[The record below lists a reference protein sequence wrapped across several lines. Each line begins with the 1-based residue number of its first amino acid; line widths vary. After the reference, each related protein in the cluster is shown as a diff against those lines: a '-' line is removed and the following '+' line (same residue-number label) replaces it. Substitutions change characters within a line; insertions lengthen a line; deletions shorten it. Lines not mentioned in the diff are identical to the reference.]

1 VTLLRPSARLIYP
14 LIIIGQL
21 IAGGTFPIAKIA
33 VNSIEPFT
41 LALLRFG
48 IASVA
53 MVLIIVATGRVRRIE
68 RHDWLRFIMIG
79 LLAVPLNQLLFLYG
93 LKFTTAGR
101 SALYYGAT
109 PIFVFLMAILYLKE
123 KVTLL
128 KIIGIGASFVGVA
141 VILQGGRMDKGVLFG
156 DFLVIL
162 AVIAWAAYTVLGK
175 SLLRKYGSLTVT
187 AYALLIGTLAY
198 LPIGLVPAI
207 RFDYSQV
214 PNVAWLSLLYI
225 AIMTSVVAYSIWYW
239 ALARM
244 EASKL
249 AIFQNLQPVF
259 ASILSMIVVS
269 ETFGFDFYLGGVLVI
284 GGVLLTQ
291 RG

>member
-1 VTLLRPSARLIYP
+1 MTLLRPSARLIYP
-14 LIIIGQL
+14 LIILGQL

-33 VNSIEPFT
+33 VSSIEPFT

-53 MVLIIVATGRVRRIE
+53 MLLIIVATGRVRKIE
-68 RHDWLRFIMIG
+68 RGDWVRFIMIG

-109 PIFVFLMAILYLKE
+109 PIFVFLMAILYLNE
-123 KVTLL
+123 KVTPL
-128 KIIGIGASFVGVA
+128 KIIGIAASFAGVA
-141 VILQGGRMDKGVLFG
+141 VILRGGRMDEGMFFG

-162 AVIAWAAYTVLGK
+162 AVIAWAAYTVFGK

-187 AYALLIGTLAY
+187 AYALIIGTLAY
-198 LPIGLVPAI
+198 LPIGIIPAI

-214 PNVAWLSLLYI
+214 PDAAWLSLLYI
-225 AIMTSVVAYSIWYW
+225 ATMTSVVSYSIWYW

-259 ASILSMIVVS
+259 AAILSMLVVS
-269 ETFGFDFYLGGVLVI
+269 ETFGFDFYLGGALVI
-284 GGVLLTQ
+284 GGVLITQ

>member
-1 VTLLRPSARLIYP
+1 MSLLRPSPRLIYP
-14 LIIIGQL
+14 LIIVGQL
-21 IAGGTFPIAKIA
+21 IAGGTFPIAKVA
-33 VNSIEPFT
+33 VSSIEPFT

-48 IASVA
+48 VASVA
-53 MVLIIVATGRVRRIE
+53 MLIIIAATGRIRRIE
-68 RHDWLRFIMIG
+68 RRDWLRFVIIG

-93 LKFTTAGR
+93 LKYTTAGR

-109 PIFVFLMAILYLKE
+109 PIFVFLMAIFYLRE
-123 KVTLL
+123 RATPL
-128 KIIGIGASFVGVA
+128 KIIGIAASFAGVA
-141 VILQGGRMDKGVLFG
+141 VILRGGRLDEGILLG
-156 DFLVIL
+156 DSLVIL

-175 SLLRKYGSLTVT
+175 SLLSKYGSLTVT
-187 AYALLIGTLAY
+187 AYALFVGTLAY
-198 LPIGLVPAI
+198 MPIGLTRAI
-207 RFDYSQV
+207 GFDYSQV
-214 PNVAWLSLLYI
+214 PTVAWLSLLYI

-249 AIFQNLQPVF
+249 AIFQNLEPVF
-259 ASILSMIVVS
+259 AAILSLIMVS
-269 ETFGFDFYLGGVLVI
+269 ETFGFDFYIGGALVI

>member
-1 VTLLRPSARLIYP
+1 VTLLRPSARLIFP
-14 LIIIGQL
+14 LIILGQL

-33 VNSIEPFT
+33 VSSIEPFT

-53 MVLIIVATGRVRRIE
+53 MLLIIVATGRVRKIE
-68 RHDWLRFIMIG
+68 RGDWLRFIMIG

-101 SALYYGAT
+101 SALFYGAT

-123 KVTLL
+123 KVTPL
-128 KIIGIGASFVGVA
+128 KIIGISASFAGVA
-141 VILQGGRMDKGVLFG
+141 VILRGGRMDEGVLFG

-175 SLLRKYGSLTVT
+175 NLLCKYGSLTVT
-187 AYALLIGTLAY
+187 AYALIIGTVAY
-198 LPIGLVPAI
+198 FPIGIVPAI
-207 RFDYSQV
+207 RFDYSHV
-214 PNVAWLSLLYI
+214 PDAAWLSLLYI
-225 AIMTSVVAYSIWYW
+225 AIMTSVVSYSIWYW

-259 ASILSMIVVS
+259 AAILSMIVVG
-269 ETFGFDFYLGGVLVI
+269 ETFGFDFYLGGAFVI

>member
-1 VTLLRPSARLIYP
+1 VNLFRPSNRLIYP
-14 LIIIGQL
+14 LIIVGQL

-33 VNSIEPFT
+33 VSSIEPFT

-48 IASVA
+48 IASA
-53 MVLIIVATGRVRRIE
+53 TMLLIIVATGRVRKIE
-68 RHDWLRFIMIG
+68 RGDWLRFIMLG

-109 PIFVFLMAILYLKE
+109 PIFVFLLAILYLKE
-123 KVTLL
+123 KITPL
-128 KIIGIGASFVGVA
+128 KVIGIAASFAGVA
-141 VILQGGRMDKGVLFG
+141 VILRGGRMDEGVLFG

-162 AVIAWAAYTVLGK
+162 AVIAWAAYTVFGK
-175 SLLRKYGSLTVT
+175 KLLKKYGALTVT
-187 AYALLIGTLAY
+187 AYALIIGTLAY
-198 LPIGLVPAI
+198 LPIGIVPAI
-207 RFDYSQV
+207 RFNYSQV
-214 PNVAWLSLLYI
+214 PDTAWLSLLYI

-249 AIFQNLQPVF
+249 AIFQNLQPIF
-259 ASILSMIVVS
+259 AAILSMLFVS
-269 ETFGFDFYLGGVLVI
+269 ESFGFDFYLGGALVI

>member
-14 LIIIGQL
+14 LIILGQL

-33 VNSIEPFT
+33 VSSIEPFT

-53 MVLIIVATGRVRRIE
+53 MLLIIVATGRVRKIE
-68 RHDWLRFIMIG
+68 RGDWLRFIMIG

-109 PIFVFLMAILYLKE
+109 PIFVFLMAILYLNE
-123 KVTLL
+123 KVTPL
-128 KIIGIGASFVGVA
+128 KIIGIAASFAGVA
-141 VILQGGRMDKGVLFG
+141 VILRGGRMDEGMLFG

-162 AVIAWAAYTVLGK
+162 AVIAWAAYTVFGK

-187 AYALLIGTLAY
+187 AYALIIGTLAY
-198 LPIGLVPAI
+198 LPIGIIPAI

-214 PNVAWLSLLYI
+214 PDAAWLSLLYI
-225 AIMTSVVAYSIWYW
+225 AIMTSVVSYSIWYW

-259 ASILSMIVVS
+259 AAILSMLVVS
-269 ETFGFDFYLGGVLVI
+269 ETFGFDFYLGGALVI
-284 GGVLLTQ
+284 GGVLITQ

>member
-1 VTLLRPSARLIYP
+1 VTLLRPSTRLIYP
-14 LIIIGQL
+14 LIIVGQL

-41 LALLRFG
+41 LALLRFS

-53 MVLIIVATGRVRRIE
+53 MLLIIVATGRVRRIE
-68 RHDWLRFIMIG
+68 RGDWLRFIMIG

-123 KVTLL
+123 KVTPL
-128 KIIGIGASFVGVA
+128 KIIGIGASFAGVV
-141 VILQGGRMDKGVLFG
+141 VILQGGRMDEGVLFG
-156 DFLVIL
+156 DLLVIL

-175 SLLRKYGSLTVT
+175 NLLRKYGSLTVT
-187 AYALLIGTLAY
+187 AYALIIGTLAY

-214 PNVAWLSLLYI
+214 PDAAWLSLLYI

-239 ALARM
+239 ALVRM

-259 ASILSMIVVS
+259 AAILSMIVVS
-269 ETFGFDFYLGGVLVI
+269 ETFGFDFYLGGALVI

>member
-1 VTLLRPSARLIYP
+1 
-14 LIIIGQL
+14 
-21 IAGGTFPIAKIA
+21 
-33 VNSIEPFT
+33 
-41 LALLRFG
+41 
-48 IASVA
+48 
-53 MVLIIVATGRVRRIE
+53 
-68 RHDWLRFIMIG
+68 MIG

-109 PIFVFLMAILYLKE
+109 PIFVFLMAIFYLKE
-123 KVTLL
+123 KVTPL
-128 KIIGIGASFVGVA
+128 KIIGIAASFAGVA
-141 VILQGGRMDKGVLFG
+141 VILQGGRMDEGVLFG

-198 LPIGLVPAI
+198 LPIGIVPAI

-225 AIMTSVVAYSIWYW
+225 AVMTSVVAYSIWYW

-259 ASILSMIVVS
+259 AAILSMIVVS
-269 ETFGFDFYLGGVLVI
+269 ETFGLDFYLGGVLVI
-284 GGVLLTQ
+284 SGVLLTQ

>member
-1 VTLLRPSARLIYP
+1 VTLLRPSARLIFP
-14 LIIIGQL
+14 LIILGQL

-33 VNSIEPFT
+33 VSSIEPFT

-53 MVLIIVATGRVRRIE
+53 MLLIIVATGRVRKIE
-68 RHDWLRFIMIG
+68 RGDWLRFIMIG

-101 SALYYGAT
+101 SALFYGAT

-123 KVTLL
+123 KVTPL
-128 KIIGIGASFVGVA
+128 KIIGISASFAGVA
-141 VILQGGRMDKGVLFG
+141 VILRGGRMDEGVLFG

-175 SLLRKYGSLTVT
+175 NLLRRYGSLTVT
-187 AYALLIGTLAY
+187 AYALIIGTVAY
-198 LPIGLVPAI
+198 FPIGIIPAI
-207 RFDYSQV
+207 RFDYSHV
-214 PNVAWLSLLYI
+214 PDAAWLSLLYI
-225 AIMTSVVAYSIWYW
+225 AIMTSVVSYSIWYW

-259 ASILSMIVVS
+259 AAILSMIVVG
-269 ETFGFDFYLGGVLVI
+269 ETFGFDFYLGGAFVI

>member
-1 VTLLRPSARLIYP
+1 LTIPKLSNRLIYP
-14 LIIIGQL
+14 LIITGQL

-33 VNSIEPFT
+33 VNSIEPLT

-48 IASVA
+48 IASIVM
-53 MVLIIVATGRVRRIE
+53 MVILVATGRVKRIE
-68 RHDWLRFIMIG
+68 RADWMRFIVIG

-109 PIFVFLMAILYLKE
+109 PIFVFLLAIFYLKE
-123 KVTLL
+123 KMTLMKSL
-128 KIIGIGASFVGVA
+128 GIIASFAGVA
-141 VILQGGRMDKGVLFG
+141 IILRGGRLDEGVLFG
-156 DFLVIL
+156 DFMVIL
-162 AVIAWAAYTVLGK
+162 AVIAWAAYTVFGK
-175 SLLRKYGSLTVT
+175 PLLHKYGSLTVT

-198 LPIGLVPAI
+198 LPIGLYPAVKFNYAAVPL
-207 RFDYSQV
+207 S
-214 PNVAWLSLLYI
+214 AWLSLLYI
-225 AIMTSVVAYSIWYW
+225 AIMTSVIAYSIWYW

-259 ASILSMIVVS
+259 ATILSVIMVS
-269 ETFGFDFYLGGVLVI
+269 ENFGLDFYLGGAMVI

>member
-1 VTLLRPSARLIYP
+1 M
-14 LIIIGQL
+14 
-21 IAGGTFPIAKIA
+21 
-33 VNSIEPFT
+33 
-41 LALLRFG
+41 LA
-48 IASVA
+48 
-53 MVLIIVATGRVRRIE
+53 IIVATGRVRRIE
-68 RHDWLRFIMIG
+68 RADWLRFIVIG

-109 PIFVFLMAILYLKE
+109 PIFVFLLAVFYLRE
-123 KVTLL
+123 RTTLL
-128 KIIGIGASFVGVA
+128 KVSGILTSFAGVA
-141 VILQGGRMDKGVLFG
+141 VILRGGRLDEGVLFG

-175 SLLRKYGSLTVT
+175 NLLSKYGSLTVT
-187 AYALLIGTLAY
+187 AYALFIGTIAY
-198 LPIGLVPAI
+198 LPIGLYSAI
-207 RFDYSQV
+207 GFDYSRV
-214 PNVAWLSLLYI
+214 PTAAWLSLLYI

-259 ASILSMIVVS
+259 ATILSVIVVS
-269 ETFGFDFYLGGVLVI
+269 ETFGFDFYLGGALVI
-284 GGVLLTQ
+284 GGVLITQ

>member
-14 LIIIGQL
+14 LIIVGQL

-33 VNSIEPFT
+33 VSSIEPFT

-53 MVLIIVATGRVRRIE
+53 MVLIIVATGRVRKIE
-68 RHDWLRFIMIG
+68 RGDWLRFIMIG

-123 KVTLL
+123 KVTPL
-128 KIIGIGASFVGVA
+128 KIIGIGASFAGVT
-141 VILQGGRMDKGVLFG
+141 VILQGGRMDEGVLFG
-156 DFLVIL
+156 DLLVIL

-175 SLLRKYGSLTVT
+175 NLLPKYGSLTVT
-187 AYALLIGTLAY
+187 AYALIIGTLAY
-198 LPIGLVPAI
+198 LPIGIVPAI

-225 AIMTSVVAYSIWYW
+225 ALMTSVVAYSIWYW

-259 ASILSMIVVS
+259 AAILSMIVVS
-269 ETFGFDFYLGGVLVI
+269 ETFGLDFYLGGVLVI

>member
-1 VTLLRPSARLIYP
+1 VTLLRPSARLIFP
-14 LIIIGQL
+14 SIILGQL

-33 VNSIEPFT
+33 VSSIEPFT

-53 MVLIIVATGRVRRIE
+53 MLLIIVATGRVRKIE
-68 RHDWLRFIMIG
+68 RGDWLRFIMIG

-101 SALYYGAT
+101 SALFYGAT

-123 KVTLL
+123 KVTPL
-128 KIIGIGASFVGVA
+128 KIIGISASFAGVA
-141 VILQGGRMDKGVLFG
+141 VILRGGRMDEGVLFG

-175 SLLRKYGSLTVT
+175 NLLRRYGSLTVT
-187 AYALLIGTLAY
+187 AYALIIGTVAY
-198 LPIGLVPAI
+198 FPIGIIPAI
-207 RFDYSQV
+207 RFDYSHV
-214 PNVAWLSLLYI
+214 PDAAWLSLLYI
-225 AIMTSVVAYSIWYW
+225 AIMTSVVSYSIWYW

-259 ASILSMIVVS
+259 AAILSMIVVG
-269 ETFGFDFYLGGVLVI
+269 ETFGFDFYLGGAFVI

>member
-14 LIIIGQL
+14 LIIVGQL

-53 MVLIIVATGRVRRIE
+53 MLLIIIATGRVRKIE
-68 RHDWLRFIMIG
+68 RGDWLRFVMIG

-109 PIFVFLMAILYLKE
+109 PIFVFLMAILYLNE
-123 KVTLL
+123 KVTPL
-128 KIIGIGASFVGVA
+128 KIIGIAASFAGVA
-141 VILQGGRMDKGVLFG
+141 VILRGGRMDEGMLFG

-162 AVIAWAAYTVLGK
+162 AVIAWAAYTVFGK

-187 AYALLIGTLAY
+187 AYALIIGTLAY
-198 LPIGLVPAI
+198 LPIGIIPAI

-214 PNVAWLSLLYI
+214 PDAAWLSLLYI
-225 AIMTSVVAYSIWYW
+225 AIMTSVVSYSIWYW

-259 ASILSMIVVS
+259 AAILSMLVVS
-269 ETFGFDFYLGGVLVI
+269 ETFGFDFYLGGALVI
-284 GGVLLTQ
+284 GGVLITQ
-291 RG
+291 RR

>member
-1 VTLLRPSARLIYP
+1 MTLLRPSARLIYP

>member
-1 VTLLRPSARLIYP
+1 VTLFRPSNRLIYP
-14 LIIIGQL
+14 LIIVGQL

-33 VNSIEPFT
+33 VSSIEPFT

-48 IASVA
+48 IASA
-53 MVLIIVATGRVRRIE
+53 TMLLIIVTTGRVRRIE
-68 RHDWLRFIMIG
+68 RGDWLRFIMLG

-109 PIFVFLMAILYLKE
+109 PIFVFLLAVLYLKE
-123 KVTLL
+123 KVTPL
-128 KIIGIGASFVGVA
+128 KVIGIAASFAGVA
-141 VILQGGRMDKGVLFG
+141 VILRGGRMDEGVLFG

-162 AVIAWAAYTVLGK
+162 AVIAWAAYTVFGK
-175 SLLRKYGSLTVT
+175 KLLKKYGALTVT
-187 AYALLIGTLAY
+187 AYALIIGTVAY
-198 LPIGLVPAI
+198 LPIGIIPAI

-214 PNVAWLSLLYI
+214 PDAAWLSLLYI

-249 AIFQNLQPVF
+249 SIFQNLQPVF
-259 ASILSMIVVS
+259 AAILSIIVVG
-269 ETFGFDFYLGGVLVI
+269 ETFGFDFYLGGALVI
-284 GGVLLTQ
+284 SGVLLTQ

>member
-1 VTLLRPSARLIYP
+1 MNLPKPSNRLIYP
-14 LIIIGQL
+14 LIITGQL

-48 IASVA
+48 IASAA
-53 MVLIIVATGRVRRIE
+53 MMLIIVVTGRVKPIE
-68 RHDWLRFIMIG
+68 KSDWWRFVLIG

-109 PIFVFLMAILYLKE
+109 PIFVFLLAMYYLKE

-128 KIIGIGASFVGVA
+128 KVLGIVASFAGVA
-141 VILQGGRMDKGVLFG
+141 IILRGGRLDEGVLFG

-162 AVIAWAAYTVLGK
+162 AVIAWAAYTVFGK
-175 SLLRKYGSLTVT
+175 VLLNKYGSLTVT
-187 AYALLIGTLAY
+187 AYALVIGTIAY
-198 LPIGLVPAI
+198 LPVGLYSTI
-207 RFDYSQV
+207 RFNYAAV
-214 PNVAWLSLLYI
+214 PIEAWLSLLYI
-225 AIMTSVVAYSIWYW
+225 AIMTSVIAYSIWYW

-259 ASILSMIVVS
+259 AAILAVIMVG
-269 ETFGFDFYLGGVLVI
+269 ETFNLDFYLGGAMVI

>member
-1 VTLLRPSARLIYP
+1 VTLLKPSARLIYP
-14 LIIIGQL
+14 LIILGQL

-53 MVLIIVATGRVRRIE
+53 MLLILVVTGRVRRIE
-68 RHDWLRFIMIG
+68 RGDWLRFIMIG

-123 KVTLL
+123 KATPL
-128 KIIGIGASFVGVA
+128 KIIGIVASFAGVA
-141 VILQGGRMDKGVLFG
+141 VILRGGRMDEGVLFG

-175 SLLRKYGSLTVT
+175 NLLNKYGSLTVT
-187 AYALLIGTLAY
+187 AYALLIGTIAY
-198 LPIGLVPAI
+198 LPIGIVPAI
-207 RFDYSQV
+207 RFDYTQV
-214 PNVAWLSLLYI
+214 PTAAWLSLLYI
-225 AIMTSVVAYSIWYW
+225 AIMTSVIAYSIWYW

-259 ASILSMIVVS
+259 AAILSMLVVS
-269 ETFGFDFYLGGVLVI
+269 ETFGIDFYFGGALVI

>member
-14 LIIIGQL
+14 LIIVGQL

-33 VNSIEPFT
+33 VSSIEPFT

-53 MVLIIVATGRVRRIE
+53 MLLIIIATGRVRKIE
-68 RHDWLRFIMIG
+68 RGDWLRFIMIG

-123 KVTLL
+123 KVTPL
-128 KIIGIGASFVGVA
+128 KTIGIIASFAGVA
-141 VILQGGRMDKGVLFG
+141 VILRGGRMDEGVLFG

-162 AVIAWAAYTVLGK
+162 AVIAWAGYTVLGK
-175 SLLRKYGSLTVT
+175 SLLHKYGSLTVT

-198 LPIGLVPAI
+198 LPIGIIPAI

-225 AIMTSVVAYSIWYW
+225 ALMTSVVAYSIWYW

-259 ASILSMIVVS
+259 AAILSMIVVS
-269 ETFGFDFYLGGVLVI
+269 ETFGFDFYLGGAMVI

>member
-1 VTLLRPSARLIYP
+1 MTLLRPSARLIYP
-14 LIIIGQL
+14 LIILGQL

-33 VNSIEPFT
+33 VSSIEPFT

-53 MVLIIVATGRVRRIE
+53 MLLIIVATGRVRKIE
-68 RHDWLRFIMIG
+68 RGDWLRFIMIG

-109 PIFVFLMAILYLKE
+109 PIFVFLMAILYLNE
-123 KVTLL
+123 KVTPL
-128 KIIGIGASFVGVA
+128 KIIGIAASFAGVA
-141 VILQGGRMDKGVLFG
+141 VILRGGRMDEGMFFG

-162 AVIAWAAYTVLGK
+162 AVIAWAAYTVFGK

-187 AYALLIGTLAY
+187 AYALIIGTLAY
-198 LPIGLVPAI
+198 LPIGIIPAI

-214 PNVAWLSLLYI
+214 PDAAWLSLLYI
-225 AIMTSVVAYSIWYW
+225 AIMTSVVSYSIWYW

-259 ASILSMIVVS
+259 AAILSMLVVS
-269 ETFGFDFYLGGVLVI
+269 ETFGFDFYLGGALVI
-284 GGVLLTQ
+284 GGVLITQ

>member
-1 VTLLRPSARLIYP
+1 MTLLRPSARLIYP
-14 LIIIGQL
+14 LIILGQL

-33 VNSIEPFT
+33 VSSIEPFT

-53 MVLIIVATGRVRRIE
+53 MLLIIVATGRVRKIE
-68 RHDWLRFIMIG
+68 RGDWLRFIMIG

-109 PIFVFLMAILYLKE
+109 PIFVFLMAILYLNE
-123 KVTLL
+123 KVTPL
-128 KIIGIGASFVGVA
+128 KIIGIAASFAGVA
-141 VILQGGRMDKGVLFG
+141 VILRGGRMDEGMLFG

-162 AVIAWAAYTVLGK
+162 AVIAWAAYTVFGK

-187 AYALLIGTLAY
+187 AYALIIGTLAY
-198 LPIGLVPAI
+198 LPIGIIPAI

-214 PNVAWLSLLYI
+214 PDAAWLSLLYI
-225 AIMTSVVAYSIWYW
+225 ATMTSVVSYSIWYW

-259 ASILSMIVVS
+259 AAILSMLVVS
-269 ETFGFDFYLGGVLVI
+269 ETFGFDFYLGGALVI
-284 GGVLLTQ
+284 GGVLITQ

>member
-1 VTLLRPSARLIYP
+1 LTIPRLSNRLIYP
-14 LIIIGQL
+14 LIITGQL

-33 VNSIEPFT
+33 VNSIEPLT

-48 IASVA
+48 IASIVM
-53 MVLIIVATGRVRRIE
+53 MVILVATGRVKRIE
-68 RHDWLRFIMIG
+68 RADWMRFIVIG

-109 PIFVFLMAILYLKE
+109 PIFVFLLAIFYLKE
-123 KVTLL
+123 KMTLMKSL
-128 KIIGIGASFVGVA
+128 GIIASFAGVA
-141 VILQGGRMDKGVLFG
+141 IILRGGRLDEGVLFG
-156 DFLVIL
+156 DFMVIL
-162 AVIAWAAYTVLGK
+162 AVIAWAAYTVFGK
-175 SLLRKYGSLTVT
+175 PLLHKYGSLTVT

-198 LPIGLVPAI
+198 LPIGLYPAVKFNYAAVPL
-207 RFDYSQV
+207 S
-214 PNVAWLSLLYI
+214 AWLSLLYI
-225 AIMTSVVAYSIWYW
+225 AIMTSVIAYSIWYW

-259 ASILSMIVVS
+259 ATILSVIMVS
-269 ETFGFDFYLGGVLVI
+269 ESFGLDFYLGGAMVI

>member
-1 VTLLRPSARLIYP
+1 MTLLRPSARLIYP
-14 LIIIGQL
+14 LIILGQL

-33 VNSIEPFT
+33 VSSIEPFT

-53 MVLIIVATGRVRRIE
+53 MLLIIVATGRVRKIE
-68 RHDWLRFIMIG
+68 RGDWLRFIMIG

-109 PIFVFLMAILYLKE
+109 PIFVFLMAILYLNE
-123 KVTLL
+123 KVTPL
-128 KIIGIGASFVGVA
+128 KIIGIAASFAGVA
-141 VILQGGRMDKGVLFG
+141 VILRGGRMDEGMFFG

-162 AVIAWAAYTVLGK
+162 AVIAWAAYTVFGK

-187 AYALLIGTLAY
+187 AYALIIGTLAY
-198 LPIGLVPAI
+198 LPIGIIPAI

-214 PNVAWLSLLYI
+214 PDAAWLSLLYI
-225 AIMTSVVAYSIWYW
+225 ATMTSVVSYSIWYW

-259 ASILSMIVVS
+259 AAILSMLVVS
-269 ETFGFDFYLGGVLVI
+269 ETFGFDFYLGGALVI
-284 GGVLLTQ
+284 GGVLITQ